1 VTGVEP
7 PARGRFLLRSS
18 EFLRLPRVELV
29 QGERTL
35 WSGRLR
41 RAMPGRSAR
50 LPAGW
55 TREVDLDGEPVVCR
69 LGRSG

>member
-1 VTGVEP
+1 M
-7 PARGRFLLRSS
+7 LRSS
-18 EFLRLPRVELV
+18 EFLSRPSVEIV

-41 RAMPGRSAR
+41 RSMPGRSAR
-50 LPAGW
+50 VPADW

-69 LGRSG
+69 LRRSG